1 MSANSNMSLPET
13 LKVPRHIAIIMDG
26 NNRWAKQRGLRGIA
40 GHRAGAETVRTII
53 DACTAAGVGALT
65 VFAFSSENW
74 RRPPREVRALMA
86 LFGLYLKREVRE
98 LHQRG
103 VRLRFV
109 GMRDKF
115 ISPVLRMMEEAE
127 TLTSN
132 NSKLTL
138 TIAVDYGGR
147 WDIANAARLASL
159 DVLAGRITPDQID
172 ENYLSQY
179 ISLADMPAPDLC
191 IRTGGEHRISNFL
204 LWQIAYSEL
213 YFCDTYWP
221 DFGEDD
227 LMMAIRDYA
236 ARERRFGR
244 TSEQLKKVVEI

>member
-1 MSANSNMSLPET
+1 MSEQSSVSRYEGLNIP
-13 LKVPRHIAIIMDG
+13 KHIAIIMDG

-40 GHRAGAETVRTII
+40 GHRAGAETVRRVI
-53 DACTAAGVGALT
+53 DACTAVGVEALT

-74 RRPPREVRALMA
+74 NRPPREVRALMA
-86 LFGLYLKREVRE
+86 LFGLYLKREVKE

-115 ISPVLRMMEEAE
+115 ISPVLRMMDDAEALTRDNHTM
-127 TLTSN
+127 TLTV
-132 NSKLTL
+132 
-138 TIAVDYGGR
+138 AVDYGGR
-147 WDIANAARLASL
+147 WDIANAARLAAE
-159 DVLAGRITPDQID
+159 DVVLGKIRPDEINEAYLGRYIG
-172 ENYLSQY
+172 LS
-179 ISLADMPAPDLC
+179 DMPPPDLC
-191 IRTGGEHRISNFL
+191 IRTGGEHRVSNFL

-227 LMMAIRDYA
+227 LMLAIRDFS

-244 TSEQLKKVVEI
+244 TSEQLAKVVPV